1 MPATYKAKKTAVA
14 APAKADDGEGEKP
27 AADGAAAEETP
38 AGMGRGARW
47 IQNSVKLNNWQ
58 L

>member
-38 AGMGRGARW
+38 AGMGRGAR
-47 IQNSVKLNNWQ
+47 
-58 L
+58 